1 MKKLFTKFNIVCLF
15 LDIIFLL
22 GIVWVWQLSDNI
34 KQITTNKQQI
44 VEVDITMFDRHLE
57 RIRPPA
63 EESKDPNEERDS
75 STSSVST
82 TDFAQNDEVV
92 SPKEFLLSV
101 PFTSQAP
108 EKNWDQPWQDA
119 CEEAALLMMDAYYKN
134 YNLSPL
140 FVRDE
145 ILKMVDW
152 EKEKSWGYSI
162 EIEKVKEMAS
172 EYFSLDHLT
181 TTSPNHLRIIENPT
195 IEQIKSSIINGNPVL
210 VVADGKVLPNPHF
223 RNGGPV
229 YHALI
234 IRGFDEDEFI
244 TNDPGTQFGENFK
257 YKYEDLLNA
266 IHEWNGGDVKN
277 GRKVIL
283 VIE

>member
-1 MKKLFTKFNIVCLF
+1 MKKFFTKFNIICLS
-15 LDIIFLL
+15 LDVILLL
-22 GIVWVWQLSDNI
+22 GIVWIWQSSDNN
-34 KQITTNKQQI
+34 KQVTVNKQQI

-57 RIRPPA
+57 QSEA
-63 EESKDPNEERDS
+63 ESKDPNEERDS

-82 TDFAQNDEVV
+82 TDFAQNDNLTL
-92 SPKEFLLSV
+92 PKEFLLAV

-119 CEEAALLMMDAYYKN
+119 CEEAALLMLDAYYKN
-134 YNLSPL
+134 YGLSPIMA
-140 FVRDE
+140 RDE
-145 ILKMVDW
+145 ILKMVKW
-152 EKEKSWGYSI
+152 EENLGWGGSI
-162 EIEKVKEMAS
+162 DMEKVKQMAS
-172 EYFSLDHLT
+172 EYFSLDHLI

-195 IEQIKSSIINGNPVL
+195 IEQIKTSIVKGNPVL

-234 IRGFDEDEFI
+234 IKGFDEDEFI

-257 YKYEDLLNA
+257 YKYDDLMNA
-266 IHEWNGGDVKN
+266 VHDWNDGEVKN
-277 GRKVIL
+277 GRRVVL
-283 VIE
+283 VLE